1 MTISGIN
8 SSPGNGSYE
17 QGMTR
22 LGGITAFLLLTT
34 LLVAGQAGAALH
46 ALQRHAGVPQSEVC
60 STCVMVA
67 QLGAVSV
74 DNSVAVDLEPP
85 SVSHDS
91 FIAPAYQS
99 RHTLVARQRGP
110 PAPL

>member
-1 MTISGIN
+1 M
-8 SSPGNGSYE
+8 
-17 QGMTR
+17 
-22 LGGITAFLLLTT
+22 TAFLLLAT
-34 LLVAGQAGAALH
+34 LLVAGQAGAPLH
-46 ALQRHAGVPQSEVC
+46 ALQRHAGVPQGEVC

-74 DNSVAVDLEPP
+74 DNPVAVDIEPP
-85 SVSHDS
+85 SAPHYS
-91 FIAPAYQS
+91 FIAPVYRS